1 MDDSILDS
9 VKSEAGVIADD
20 GAFDDELILYINTAF
35 MTLRQVGVGP
45 ENPFIIS
52 DNSAVWSD
60 FTDDMAILPM
70 VKAYV
75 GLKVRLLFDP
85 PTSSSL
91 ATAIQNSVAEYE
103 WRLNL
108 EADKYNVEE
117 DEKYANRRNSF

>member
-20 GAFDDELILYINTAF
+20 GAFDDELILHINTAF
-35 MTLRQVGVGP
+35 MTLRQIGVGP

-117 DEKYANRRNSF
+117 DEKYAIRSID

>member
-20 GAFDDELILYINTAF
+20 GAFDDELILHINTAF